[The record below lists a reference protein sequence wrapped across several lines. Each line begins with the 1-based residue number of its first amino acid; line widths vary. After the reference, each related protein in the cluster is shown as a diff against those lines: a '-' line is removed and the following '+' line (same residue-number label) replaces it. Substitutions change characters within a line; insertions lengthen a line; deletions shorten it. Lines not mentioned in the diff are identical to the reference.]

1 MANSVYKINK
11 GINKPVEFRG
21 LKAQYIWYLGGGLVI
36 LLILFAILYVIGI
49 NTFLCVGLI
58 AVLGTGLFI
67 QVYKL
72 SNKYGEHG
80 MMKKIAK
87 RGVPQV
93 LKSYSR
99 KTFLASPSVPLLQ
112 RGRPDDKTQLN
123 NCTNK
128 STVNRI

>member
-11 GINKPVEFRG
+11 GINKPIEFKG

-36 LLILFAILYVIGI
+36 LLILFAVLYIVGI
-49 NTFLCVGLI
+49 SPFICVGLI
-58 AVLGTGLFI
+58 SILGAILFTW
-67 QVYKL
+67 VYGI

-87 RGVPQV
+87 RGVPLV

-99 KTFLASPSVPLLQ
+99 KIFFKK
-112 RGRPDDKTQLN
+112 RN
-123 NCTNK
+123 
-128 STVNRI
+128 